1 LPKRYVLCPS
11 LPEYGERL
19 TTPSEGADSDAAPC
33 QADSKELRRKSNEKF
48 LAVLYYATKNHLCKA
63 HRDFT
68 VYEGDVIVAAMET
81 IKTATFE
88 ALLENAVPDG
98 EDGFV
103 FTLDGETFKIKDTLE
118 ITGIATK
125 KGYIIIY

>member
-1 LPKRYVLCPS
+1 MP
-11 LPEYGERL
+11 G
-19 TTPSEGADSDAAPC
+19 
-33 QADSKELRRKSNEKF
+33 
-48 LAVLYYATKNHLCKA
+48 
-63 HRDFT
+63 
-68 VYEGDVIVAAMET
+68 MET

-98 EDGFV
+98 EGGYI
-103 FTLDGETFKIKDTLE
+103 FTLDGETFRIKDTLE

>member
-1 LPKRYVLCPS
+1 M
-11 LPEYGERL
+11 
-19 TTPSEGADSDAAPC
+19 
-33 QADSKELRRKSNEKF
+33 
-48 LAVLYYATKNHLCKA
+48 YYATKNNLCIA

-68 VYEGDVIVAAMET
+68 VTGGDVIVAAMET

-98 EDGFV
+98 EGGYV